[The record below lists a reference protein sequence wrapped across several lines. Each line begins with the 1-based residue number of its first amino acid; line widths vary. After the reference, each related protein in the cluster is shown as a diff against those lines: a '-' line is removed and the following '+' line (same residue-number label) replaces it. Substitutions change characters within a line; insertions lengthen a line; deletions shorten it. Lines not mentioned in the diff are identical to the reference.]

1 MRTSR
6 ELLETPER
14 ALDRVHA
21 IQSTVQGLCLA
32 WEYAAAAAVGIIVAG
47 MAALGIVVAIAIA
60 AVLVIDA
67 HGLGVIGGGIT
78 VVVAAAIAWGGAFGG
93 STLISAALIH
103 ARQQSTLGLVSA
115 VAGWAHSRSGEARQG
130 RNARRVAAPAKKL
143 VAVASRLLPVA
154 ERARYLEEYRSE
166 LWDLAAAGAGCCR
179 QVGYGA
185 RQVLSAMP
193 LRSAVLAPRR
203 RGAPL

>member
-14 ALDRVHA
+14 ALDRVHG

-32 WEYAAAAAVGIIVAG
+32 REYAADAAVGIIVAG
-47 MAALGIVVAIAIA
+47 FAALGIVVALAIA
-60 AVLVIDA
+60 AVLITRA

-78 VVVAAAIAWGGAFGG
+78 VVVAVAIALGGAFGG
-93 STLISAALIH
+93 STLISAALICVR
-103 ARQQSTLGLVSA
+103 RQSALGLVSA
-115 VAGWAHSRSGEARQG
+115 VAGWELSRSMQARQG
-130 RNARRVAAPAKKL
+130 PNARRVAAPAKEL

-166 LWDLAAAGAGCCR
+166 LRDLAAAGAGCCR
-179 QVGYGA
+179 QAGYGA

-203 RGAPL
+203 GRAPL